1 MAKKPKAQHKASQPR
16 ARAHPVPK
24 SRQRWRQRMLVG
36 GIALVLVLGIG
47 VFIRY
52 RQQSM
57 MPPRLQGAIENHYTR
72 GTAGAPVVV
81 KEFSDYT

>member
-1 MAKKPKAQHKASQPR
+1 MAKKKPAQQKASQPR
-16 ARAHPVPK
+16 AKAQ
-24 SRQRWRQRMLVG
+24 SRSRSQRRWRQRLLVG
-36 GIALVLVLGIG
+36 GIALVLVIGIG

-52 RQQSM
+52 RQQRM
-57 MPPRLQGAIENHYTR
+57 MPPRLQGAVENHYTR